1 MTKINNLEKK
11 LNELQKVGVEAG
23 QVIYNICFRN
33 AGVGIQW
40 HKSIEYPVKPM
51 LVIDNIRT
59 NNDSWKQGLY
69 IEKYYPSL
77 TEAIIEETKRFK
89 NLIK

>member
-1 MTKINNLEKK
+1 MAKINGLEKE
-11 LNELQKVGVEAG
+11 LNNLQILGLEVG

-40 HKSIEYPVKPM
+40 HKSVEYPVKPM
-51 LVIDNIRT
+51 LVIDNVRT
-59 NNDSWKQGLY
+59 GNDSWKQGLY
-69 IEKYYPSL
+69 VEKYYPTL
-77 TEAIIEETKRFK
+77 TEAIIEETKRLK